1 MKIEIAQGVN
11 TRIGTKNKFRV
22 FFYIL
27 ICDTI
32 GNF

>member
-1 MKIEIAQGVN
+1 MKIKIAQVMN
-11 TRIGTKNKFRV
+11 IRIGAKNKFRV